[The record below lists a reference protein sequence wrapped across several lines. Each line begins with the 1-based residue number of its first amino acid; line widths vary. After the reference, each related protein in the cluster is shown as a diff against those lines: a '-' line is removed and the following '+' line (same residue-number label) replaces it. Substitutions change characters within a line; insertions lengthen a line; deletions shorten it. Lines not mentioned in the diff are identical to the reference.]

1 MVFLIAG
8 LLKLQTA
15 TAVTPLHK
23 IESLIPRVT
32 NRKPNTQGKV
42 FVVMYHHI
50 REGKNAMFRS
60 PKNFR
65 KDLESLY
72 KAGFRP
78 VTVTEY
84 VNNRMN
90 LPAGASPV
98 VMTFDDAHPN
108 QFYYLK
114 DGSIDPKC
122 AVGIWEDFARTHPDF
137 PVKATWYMLPVMWG
151 QHKLIQKKVDFLKAR
166 GSELGNH
173 TEHHK
178 LLPRLNDAQVKYELA
193 TQHARLVKFGAA
205 EDMPFCPP
213 YGEYPKNRSLV
224 KSFIYNG
231 KKVVHNSAC
240 MAWDGP
246 ALSPNDKKFNK
257 YLFERLHG
265 NERAM
270 GIDYWLKKLKEGKVS
285 PYVAP

>member
-1 MVFLIAG
+1 MVSLLAG
-8 LLKLQTA
+8 LITYQQS
-15 TAVTPLHK
+15 TAVTPLHT
-23 IESLIPRVT
+23 IDSVLPRVT
-32 NRKPNTQGKV
+32 NRKPNLQGKV
-42 FVVMYHHI
+42 FVIMYHHI

-65 KDLESLY
+65 KDLENLY

-84 VNNRMN
+84 VTNKMN
-90 LPAGASPV
+90 LQPGASPV

-114 DGSIDPKC
+114 DGRIDPKC

-151 QHKLIQKKVDFLKAR
+151 QKKLIQKKVDFLKAR

-173 TEHHK
+173 TEHHH
-178 LLPRLNDAQVKYELA
+178 LLPRLSDAQVKFELA
-193 TQHARLVKFGAA
+193 AQHARLVSYGAA
-205 EDMPFCPP
+205 KDMPFCPP
-213 YGEYPKNRSLV
+213 YGAYPRNKSLV
-224 KSFIYNG
+224 RSFTYNG
-231 KKVVHNSAC
+231 KTIVHNSAC
-240 MAWDGP
+240 LAWDGP
-246 ALSPNDKKFNK
+246 AKSPNDKKFDK
-257 YLFERLHG
+257 YLFDRIHG
-265 NERAM
+265 NERPM
-270 GIDYWLKKLKEGKVS
+270 GIDYWLAKLKAGKVS